1 MSNIERQLLL
11 NQCAIMTI
19 LADELISKGDEDSES
34 LQILVKNLKVSS
46 ELLRNNF

>member
-19 LADELISKGDEDSES
+19 LADELISKGDGDSKS
-34 LQILVKNLKVSS
+34 IQILVKNLKISA
-46 ELLRNNF
+46 ELLSNKI

>member
-19 LADELISKGDEDSES
+19 LAEELIGKGEASES

-46 ELLRNNF
+46 ELLRNKI